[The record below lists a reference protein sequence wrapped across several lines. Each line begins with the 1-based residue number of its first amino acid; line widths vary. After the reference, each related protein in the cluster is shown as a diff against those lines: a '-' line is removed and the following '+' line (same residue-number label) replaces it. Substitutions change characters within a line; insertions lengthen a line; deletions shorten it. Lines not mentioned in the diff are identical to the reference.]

1 MTSPIEFK
9 LFAPNNQAVSLIG
22 SFSGWTEISMQKG
35 NDGYFRTHV
44 DLEDGS
50 YQYKFRVQSNTP
62 ALKDQWVDINDPYMT
77 AMDRKTENGIV
88 RVKSGERLIDTYVW
102 QHDDRSLPI
111 NQDLVIYEL
120 HITDF
125 CGDSNLN
132 EPDKFKRAIAKLDH
146 LTELGVNTIALMP
159 ITEYAGNYR
168 WGYMVRY
175 YFAPESS
182 YGKPEDLKQLIDECH
197 ARGIRVILDGIYN
210 HTDDQNPLLMLDRD
224 YWYYHDR
231 HYPDDDANYWGPE
244 FNYTHY
250 DDKLDIRPAWSFVG
264 DVVRFWI
271 QEYHIDGI
279 RYDAVRQLA
288 DYEFCGWLMEQ
299 AKQAAGDKPFYNIA
313 EHIPDTSEIVQPKGV
328 FDGCWH
334 ESFRYFLKDIITG
347 GDSSLEELKSAIDA
361 RQQGYSMTT
370 NVINYLASHDR
381 EHMLVEL
388 ADVDI
393 TGEAAF
399 QRVKLAA
406 VLQLTAP
413 GIPMLWMGDE
423 FGQPTR
429 KAEVTSTPNPL
440 DWSLLEQDL
449 NHDLFEFYKRL
460 IALRHNNPALRTEN
474 IEFFY
479 THSDHKVLAF
489 VRWTE
494 TGDRLVV
501 ILNFSAQSYEQYSI
515 SAFPADGV
523 WRSWTGEKFEAKD
536 NQLAI
541 DLPSFGALILIH
553 E

>member
-22 SFSGWTEISMQKG
+22 SFSDWEEVPMQKG
-35 NDGYFRTHV
+35 EDGYFRTHV
-44 DLEDGS
+44 DLEDGT
-50 YQYKFRVQSNTP
+50 YQYKFRVQSNSP
-62 ALKDQWVDINDPYMT
+62 ALRDQWVEVNDPYMT
-77 AMDRKTENGIV
+77 AMDRETENGIV

-102 QHDDRSLPI
+102 QHDDHALPA
-111 NQDLVIYEL
+111 NQDLVLYEL

-125 CGDSNLN
+125 CGNSDLDQ
-132 EPDKFKRAIAKLDH
+132 PDKFKQAIDKLDY
-146 LTELGVNTIALMP
+146 LADLGVNAIALMP
-159 ITEYAGNYR
+159 ITEYAGDYR

-182 YGKPEDLKQLIDECH
+182 YGKPEDLKHLIDECH

-210 HTDDQNPLLMLDRD
+210 HTDDQNPLLMIDRD

-231 HYPDDDANYWGPE
+231 HYPEDDANYWGPE
-244 FNYTHY
+244 FNYGNY

-264 DVVRFWI
+264 DIVRFWI

-288 DYEFCGWLMEQ
+288 DYEFCDWLMNQ

-347 GDSSLEELKSAIDA
+347 QSSNLEELKSAIDA
-361 RQQGYSMTT
+361 RQQGYSMTA

-388 ADVDI
+388 DDVGV

-406 VLQLTAP
+406 AYRP
-413 GIPMLWMGDE
+413 
-423 FGQPTR
+423 R
-429 KAEVTSTPNPL
+429 NP
-440 DWSLLEQDL
+440 D
-449 NHDLFEFYKRL
+449 
-460 IALRHNNPALRTEN
+460 A
-474 IEFFY
+474 
-479 THSDHKVLAF
+479 V
-489 VRWTE
+489 
-494 TGDRLVV
+494 
-501 ILNFSAQSYEQYSI
+501 
-515 SAFPADGV
+515 DG
-523 WRSWTGEKFEAKD
+523 R
-536 NQLAI
+536 
-541 DLPSFGALILIH
+541 
-553 E
+553 